1 MFRNPLEGTAMRYRN
16 PIMPLIFAIAAG
28 TGLPASSAEP
38 AAAQTAAQTAP
49 QPGEI
54 DSLAGLPPEIRTV
67 IGPDV
72 ADRGGAFAAGC
83 VSANGEPHSR
93 FAGARLDGDTA
104 QVRMEYGGIAHY
116 FDTLDF
122 RRVDGRWVHVPR
134 QPGQGSFAATPD
146 K

>member
-1 MFRNPLEGTAMRYRN
+1 MFHIPYEGIAMRYRN
-16 PIMPLIFAIAAG
+16 PIMPFIFVIAAG
-28 TGLPASSAEP
+28 AGLPAASAE
-38 AAAQTAAQTAP
+38 QTAAH

-54 DSLAGLPPEIRTV
+54 ASLAGLPPEIRTV

-83 VSANGEPHSR
+83 VSPNGEPHSR
-93 FAGARLDGDTA
+93 FAGALLRGDTA
-104 QVRMEYGGIAHY
+104 QVTMEYGGIAHY

-122 RRVDGRWVHVPR
+122 RRVDGRWVHVPK
-134 QPGQGSFAATPD
+134 QPGQSAPVAA

>member
-1 MFRNPLEGTAMRYRN
+1 MIRMTPEGTAMRYRKL
-16 PIMPLIFAIAAG
+16 IMPFIFVIASGA
-28 TGLPASSAEP
+28 GLPASSAEP
-38 AAAQTAAQTAP
+38 AAAL

-54 DSLAGLPPEIRTV
+54 ASLADLPSEIRTV

-93 FAGARLDGDTA
+93 FAGARQNGDTLH
-104 QVRMEYGGIAHY
+104 VTMEYGGIAHY
-116 FDTLDF
+116 FNTLDF
-122 RRVDGRWVHVPR
+122 RRQDGRWVHVPK
-134 QPGQGSFAATPD
+134 QPGQTLAAQAPD

>member
-1 MFRNPLEGTAMRYRN
+1 MFRIPLEGIAMRRRN
-16 PIMPLIFAIAAG
+16 LIMPLIFVIAAG
-28 TGLPASSAEP
+28 TGLPASSAGQ
-38 AAAQTAAQTAP
+38 AAVP

-54 DSLAGLPPEIRTV
+54 ASLAGLPPEIRTV

-83 VSANGEPHSR
+83 VSVNGEPHSR
-93 FAGARLDGDTA
+93 FAGALLRGDTA
-104 QVRMEYGGIAHY
+104 QVTMEYGGIAHY

-134 QPGQGSFAATPD
+134 QPGQNSSAAAPD

>member
-1 MFRNPLEGTAMRYRN
+1 MFRIPYEGIAMRYRN
-16 PIMPLIFAIAAG
+16 LIMPFIFVIAAG
-28 TGLPASSAEP
+28 VGLPAASAE
-38 AAAQTAAQTAP
+38 QTAAQAAAH

-54 DSLAGLPPEIRTV
+54 ASLAGLPPEIRTV

-83 VSANGEPHSR
+83 VSPNGEPHSR
-93 FAGARLDGDTA
+93 FAGALLRGDTA
-104 QVRMEYGGIAHY
+104 QVTMEYGGIAHY

-122 RRVDGRWVHVPR
+122 RRVDGRWVHVPK
-134 QPGQGSFAATPD
+134 QPGQSAPVAA

>member
-1 MFRNPLEGTAMRYRN
+1 MFYTTSEGNAMPYRN
-16 PIMPLIFAIAAG
+16 PIMLLLFVIAG
-28 TGLPASSAEP
+28 STGLPAASAE
-38 AAAQTAAQTAP
+38 QTTP

-54 DSLAGLPPEIRTV
+54 VSLAGLPADIRTV

-83 VSANGEPHSR
+83 VSAKGEPHSR
-93 FAGARLDGDTA
+93 FAGARLNGDTA
-104 QVRMEYGGIAHY
+104 QVNMEYGGIAHY

-122 RRVDGRWVHVPR
+122 RRVDGRWVHVPK
-134 QPGQGSFAATPD
+134 QPGQGLAAQTPV

>member
-1 MFRNPLEGTAMRYRN
+1 MFRITSEGTAMRYRN
-16 PIMPLIFAIAAG
+16 PIMLLLFVIAGSAG
-28 TGLPASSAEP
+28 LSAASAEQ
-38 AAAQTAAQTAP
+38 AAVP

-54 DSLAGLPPEIRTV
+54 VSLADLPADIRTV

-104 QVRMEYGGIAHY
+104 QVKMEYGGIAHY
-116 FDTLDF
+116 FDTLEF
-122 RRVDGRWVHVPR
+122 RRVGGRWVHVPK
-134 QPGQGSFAATPD
+134 QPGQSLAAQAPEQ
-146 K
+146 

>member
-1 MFRNPLEGTAMRYRN
+1 MRHRNL
-16 PIMPLIFAIAAG
+16 IMPLIFVIAGGA
-28 TGLPASSAEP
+28 GLPAASAEQ
-38 AAAQTAAQTAP
+38 AASP

-54 DSLAGLPPEIRTV
+54 ASLAELPSEIRTI

-93 FAGARLDGDTA
+93 FAGARLNGDTV
-104 QVRMEYGGIAHY
+104 QVTMEYGGIAHY

-122 RRVDGRWVHVPR
+122 RRVEGRWVHVPK
-134 QPGQGSFAATPD
+134 QPGQPLAGQTPA

>member
-1 MFRNPLEGTAMRYRN
+1 MRHRNL
-16 PIMPLIFAIAAG
+16 IMPLIFVIAGGA
-28 TGLPASSAEP
+28 GLPAASAEQ
-38 AAAQTAAQTAP
+38 AASP

-54 DSLAGLPPEIRTV
+54 ASLAELPSEIRTI

-93 FAGARLDGDTA
+93 FAGARLNGDTV
-104 QVRMEYGGIAHY
+104 QVTMEYGGIAHY

-122 RRVDGRWVHVPR
+122 RRVEGRWVHVPK
-134 QPGQGSFAATPD
+134 QPGQHLAGQTPA

>member
-1 MFRNPLEGTAMRYRN
+1 MFRMTPEGTAMRYRN
-16 PIMPLIFAIAAG
+16 LIMPFIFVIAGSA
-28 TGLPASSAEP
+28 GLPA
-38 AAAQTAAQTAP
+38 AAAAAEP

-54 DSLAGLPPEIRTV
+54 ASLADLPSDIRTV

-83 VSANGEPHSR
+83 VSSNGEPHSR
-93 FAGARLDGDTA
+93 FAGARLTGDTA
-104 QVRMEYGGIAHY
+104 QVTMEYGGIAHY

-122 RRVDGRWVHVPR
+122 RRQDGRWVHVPK
-134 QPGQGSFAATPD
+134 QPGQHLADQSPA

>member
-1 MFRNPLEGTAMRYRN
+1 MRHRN
-16 PIMPLIFAIAAG
+16 PIMPLLFVIAAG
-28 TGLPASSAEP
+28 AGLPASSAEQ
-38 AAAQTAAQTAP
+38 AAAP

-54 DSLAGLPPEIRTV
+54 ASLAGLPPEIRTV

-83 VSANGEPHSR
+83 VSTKGEPHSR
-93 FAGARLDGDTA
+93 FAGAFLRGDTA

-134 QPGQGSFAATPD
+134 QPGQGAPVAA

>member
-1 MFRNPLEGTAMRYRN
+1 MRHRNL
-16 PIMPLIFAIAAG
+16 IMPLIFVIAGGAG
-28 TGLPASSAEP
+28 FPAASAEQ
-38 AAAQTAAQTAP
+38 AAL

-54 DSLAGLPPEIRTV
+54 ASLAELPAEIRTI

-83 VSANGEPHSR
+83 VAAHGEPHSR
-93 FAGARLDGDTA
+93 FAGARQNGDIFHVT
-104 QVRMEYGGIAHY
+104 MEYGGIAHY

-122 RRVDGRWVHVPR
+122 QRVDGRWVHVPK
-134 QPGQGSFAATPD
+134 QPGQQLAGQPTP

>member
-1 MFRNPLEGTAMRYRN
+1 MRNRN
-16 PIMPLIFAIAAG
+16 LIMPLVFVIAGSA
-28 TGLPASSAEP
+28 GLPAVSAEQ
-38 AAAQTAAQTAP
+38 AAP
-49 QPGEI
+49 QPGDI
-54 DSLAGLPPEIRTV
+54 VSLADLPAEIRTV

-83 VSANGEPHSR
+83 VSAKGEPHSR

-104 QVRMEYGGIAHY
+104 EVTMEYGGIAHY
-116 FDTLDF
+116 FDTLAF

-134 QPGQGSFAATPD
+134 QPGRSAPAAAPG